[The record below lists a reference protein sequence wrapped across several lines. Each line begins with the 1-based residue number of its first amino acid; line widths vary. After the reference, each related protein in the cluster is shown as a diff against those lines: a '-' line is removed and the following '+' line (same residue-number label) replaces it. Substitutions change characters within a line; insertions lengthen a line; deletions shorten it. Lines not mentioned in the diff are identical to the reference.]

1 MTLHQK
7 ARQRQL
13 RHQDTIEAIQIGLA
27 VVIVAILI
35 CAQAYFNA

>member
-1 MTLHQK
+1 MHLRQK

-27 VVIVAILI
+27 ALI
-35 CAQAYFNA
+35 CFTLFCAQAYFNA